1 MLRQMMKMMKKGL
14 GIIKF
19 EEILEVDRVEEGLYE
34 MLGDVLE
41 AIEDKEVRRT
51 SITVMGSGIGKLQM
65 KTKLLN

>member
-51 SITVMGSGIGKLQM
+51 SITVMGSGTGKLQM

>member
-19 EEILEVDRVEEGLYE
+19 EEMLEVDRVEEGLYE

-51 SITVMGSGIGKLQM
+51 SVTVMGSGTGKLQM